1 MSGSTASS
9 PKLPRFNGP
18 FSIQKFY
25 HDSDAWGNKAKS
37 NYLSVDLDVIS
48 FVLFPQAS
56 EPNEN
61 FNILIPSLSI
71 CDQLSKQQAPFG
83 VEFVPDILC
92 SEKRT
97 LSALHTHYHIAVM
110 GEVRDYCGG

>member
-25 HDSDAWGNKAKS
+25 HDSDAWGDKAKS

-71 CDQLSKQQAPFG
+71 CDQLSKQQVPFG
-83 VEFVPDILC
+83 AEFVRGYSLFREANFI
-92 SEKRT
+92 R
-97 LSALHTHYHIAVM
+97 IAYPLPHR
-110 GEVRDYCGG
+110 GYGRSP